1 MEKEIISKATYKFIQ
16 FGFKSF
22 TIDDLASDLGIS
34 KKTLYN
40 YYPSKEDLIEA
51 CLEDLL
57 EKISNKAFL
66 KPDGSIIEQVFFA
79 QKCFF
84 DVYKVNSVKPFWELK
99 KYYPKLH
106 KKFDEEFKKYDEKQ
120 ITEIIQM
127 GLQQGFFR
135 EDIDIPFVKA
145 FFHGMIKMREIPDV
159 FPEHIFPF
167 YEVLRRSFEVL
178 FRFLSNEKGIKELER
193 VLKMIYH

>member
-1 MEKEIISKATYKFIQ
+1 MEKEIINKAIYKFIQ

-40 YYPSKEDLIEA
+40 YYPSKGDLIEA
-51 CLEDLL
+51 CIEDLL
-57 EKISNKAFL
+57 EKINNKAFL
-66 KPDGSIIEQVFFA
+66 KPDGSIIEQVFFG
-79 QKCFF
+79 QKSFF
-84 DVYKVNSVKPFWELK
+84 DVYKVNSIKPFWELK

-106 KKFDEEFKKYDEKQ
+106 KKFDEEFKKHNERQ
-120 ITEIIQM
+120 ITEIIRV
-127 GLQQGFFR
+127 GLEQDLFR
-135 EDIDIPFVKA
+135 RDIDIDFTKA
-145 FFHGMIKMREIPDV
+145 FFHGMIKMRRIPDV

-193 VLKMIYH
+193 VLKQIYR